1 MAKIKTLPP
10 DVVAKI
16 AAGEVV
22 ERPASVVKELLE
34 NALDAGGRSVQVEV
48 QGAGRKLI
56 RVTDDGE
63 GMTGEEALQ
72 ALQSHTTSKIESLED
87 LFSLRTFGFRG
98 EALASIAAV
107 SRLKITT
114 RKDRQLSGNEV
125 RVEGGTLSGAGE
137 TGCPPGTSVEVR
149 DLFFNIPARLKFLK
163 SPGTELGHISE
174 ILAKTALANPQTRF
188 QLFHEGKLLANY
200 PFRQDP
206 SARLVEALGK
216 EVDGKIFP
224 FRFQQGELRVEGF
237 AGEPDLSRPNG
248 RGIHL
253 FVNRRPVRDRLLTHA
268 ILEGYRNVIP
278 KDRYP
283 IAVLLVEVPPSGV
296 DVNVHPGKWEVKFAQ
311 SETVHR
317 SVIQAIR
324 GMIEE
329 TPWLKIK
336 GPPQSEESREQPAA
350 YFPEGRGISLPLS
363 WPVSLRVESGG
374 ESQEA
379 GRSPDSGIAFLG
391 QVQETYLIFVS
402 PEGLLLLDQHAAHER
417 VLLEKLSSDLFRG
430 GIPKQPLLLPEVI
443 EWPSNESQI
452 MEEHLGDLARMGFDL
467 EPAGLRTFWV
477 KSVPQIL
484 ADKDPLETLR
494 ETVKEISS
502 WGKDAGLENS
512 YDSLLKMM
520 ACHAAIQAHRPM
532 GREEAQA
539 LRADLQ
545 KCRFPSHCPHGRPTQ
560 LRITHLEL
568 EKMFGRR

>member
-1 MAKIKTLPP
+1 MGRMKALPP

-34 NALDAGGRSVQVEV
+34 NALDAGSRSVKVEV

-107 SRLKITT
+107 SRLKVTT
-114 RKDRQLSGNEV
+114 RKEGQLSGNEV
-125 RVEGGTLSGAGE
+125 RVDGGSLTDAGE

-174 ILAKTALANPQTRF
+174 ILAKTALANPPTRF
-188 QLFHEGKLLANY
+188 QFFHEGKLQANY

-216 EVDGKIFP
+216 EVEKKIFP
-224 FRFQQGELRVEGF
+224 FRLQQGELRVEGF
-237 AGEPDLSRPNG
+237 GGEPDLTRANG

-283 IAVLLVEVPPSGV
+283 IVVLLVEVPPPEV
-296 DVNVHPGKWEVKFAQ
+296 DVNVHPGKWEVKFAN
-311 SETVHR
+311 SEIVHR

-324 GMIEE
+324 RMLEE

-336 GPPQSEESREQPAA
+336 GLSPFEESRERPAA
-350 YFPEGRGISLPLS
+350 YLPQGTGISLPLS
-363 WPVSLRVESGG
+363 FPVSLRVEPGG
-374 ESQEA
+374 ESRE
-379 GRSPDSGIAFLG
+379 GGGSPESGVAFLG

-402 PEGLLLLDQHAAHER
+402 PEGLLLIDQHAAHER
-417 VLLEKLSSDLFRG
+417 VLLEKLSNDLFGG

-443 EWPSNESQI
+443 ELPPNESKI
-452 MEEHLGDLARMGFDL
+452 IEEHLGDLARMGFDL
-467 EPAGLRTFWV
+467 EPAGLRAFWV

-484 ADKDPLETLR
+484 ADKDPLEILR
-494 ETVKEISS
+494 ETVREISS
-502 WGKDAGLENS
+502 WGKEAVLQNS

-532 GREEAQA
+532 GREEAQT
-539 LRADLQ
+539 LWADLQ
-545 KCRFPSHCPHGRPTQ
+545 QCRFPSHCPHGRPTQ
-560 LRITHLEL
+560 LQIAHLDL

>member
-34 NALDAGGRSVQVEV
+34 NALDAGGRSVKVEV
-48 QGAGRKLI
+48 QGAGRKFI
-56 RVTDDGE
+56 RVTDDGG

-114 RKDRQLSGNEV
+114 RKEGQLSGNEV
-125 RVEGGTLSGAGE
+125 RVEGGTLSDAGE
-137 TGCPPGTSVEVR
+137 AGCPPGTSVEVR
-149 DLFFNIPARLKFLK
+149 DLFFNVPARLKFLK

-216 EVDGKIFP
+216 EVEGKLFP
-224 FRFQQGELRVEGF
+224 FQLQQGELRADGF
-237 AGEPDLSRPNG
+237 AGEPDLTRPNG
-248 RGIHL
+248 RGIYL

-268 ILEGYRNVIP
+268 ILEGYRNVIA

-283 IAVLLVEVPPSGV
+283 IAVLLVEVPPSDV
-296 DVNVHPGKWEVKFAQ
+296 DVNVHPGKWEVKFAN

-317 SVIQAIR
+317 LVIQAVR

-336 GPPQSEESREQPAA
+336 GLPQFEVSRERPAEYLPQGRETSLPQSWPAA
-350 YFPEGRGISLPLS
+350 
-363 WPVSLRVESGG
+363 LRVESRK
-374 ESQEA
+374 ESQETDRFP
-379 GRSPDSGIAFLG
+379 GSGVAFLG
-391 QVQETYLIFVS
+391 QIQETYLIFVS

-417 VLLEKLSSDLFRG
+417 ILLEKLSNDLFHG
-430 GIPKQPLLLPEVI
+430 GIPSQPLLLPEVI
-443 EWPSNESQI
+443 ELPSHESNMIQ
-452 MEEHLGDLARMGFDL
+452 EHLGDLARMGFDL

-502 WGKDAGLENS
+502 WGKEAGLQNS

-532 GREEAQA
+532 GGEEARA
-539 LRADLQ
+539 LWADLQ
-545 KCRFPSHCPHGRPTQ
+545 NCRFPSHCPHGRPTQ
-560 LRITHLEL
+560 LRITHFEL